1 MVLVHVATV
10 IVLKKISASLP
21 YITVVLPQAC
31 FASCVSCHVT
41 VLQVWLSSAVWSNRL
56 RGRVYAKLAKEL
68 RVGAIIVD
76 YHNSLATAVR
86 TEAKRSHPRA

>member
-31 FASCVSCHVT
+31 LCRVT
-41 VLQVWLSSAVWSNRL
+41 SLCLQVWLSSAVWSNRL